1 MKSLAPHPVGCVLLS
16 NSRLPSKLGFSVC
29 KVGTIALT
37 SESYLYTQGTA
48 QSSPQEM
55 EVLIPETM
63 CPKKYRIQNQP
74 PTHYC
79 KPCLL
84 TADLE
89 SRSARGLLPKF
100 ARFCPS
106 PPRHQVGCHT
116 GPSDQAMTLASC
128 QAESSF
134 HAPNSAAPRREDA
147 GPHLWSPGAKY
158 THPTPPPR
166 GQ

>member
-84 TADLE
+84 TADPE
-89 SRSARGLLPKF
+89 SMGARGLLPKF
-100 ARFCPS
+100 SRFCSCPTEA
-106 PPRHQVGCHT
+106 PREIHT
-116 GPSDQAMTLASC
+116 GPSDQAMALSSC

-158 THPTPPPR
+158 THRTPPPR